1 MNIIK
6 RVQAPTPVFFKKLR
20 NISLVL
26 TTIGASVLAAPVALP
41 ALALKI
47 AGYLFVAGGVGTTVS
62 QAVTVQDEKPKEDA
76 DGPSAR
82 E

>member
-26 TTIGASVLAAPVALP
+26 TTLGASVLAAPVALP
-41 ALALKI
+41 ALLLKI

-62 QAVTVQDEKPKEDA
+62 QAVTVQDEKPKEDG
-76 DGPSAR
+76 DGPSAGK
-82 E
+82 

>member
-1 MNIIK
+1 MNIIQ
-6 RVQAPTPVFFKKLR
+6 RVQAPTPGFFKKLR
-20 NISLVL
+20 NISLIL
-26 TTIGASVLAAPVALP
+26 TTLGASVLAAPVALP

-62 QAVTVQDEKPKEDA
+62 QAVTVQDEKPKTGG
-76 DGPSAR
+76 DGSSAN

>member
-1 MNIIK
+1 MNIIQ
-6 RVQAPTPVFFKKLR
+6 RVQAPTPGFFKKLR
-20 NISLVL
+20 NISLIL

-41 ALALKI
+41 LLALKI

-62 QAVTVQDEKPKEDA
+62 QAVTVQDEAPKKDR
-76 DGPSAR
+76 DGSSAN